1 MIPDPELKQEWKDQ
15 PAEQHSNA
23 DLMRAMGSKT
33 GGWDAFPPGQYE
45 FFMESKDRKQRC
57 LAIIRSQTLGK
68 DHKSPY
74 MTDERGKAVG
84 LAGFAELVGLQPSH
98 ASEVLQEL
106 EDDGLIRRDRSRG
119 GLRIF
124 LCADVPLPS
133 QRKKRGKDKEDIKQF
148 PCTGKLDDYQL
159 KVFDTFTP
167 EQQREADA
175 WVMGYEAWQA
185 DFFAE
190 TMAAARVVAD
200 AQRQRVYREK
210 ASLPIRKLTVVPKK
224 KEKPRC
230 AIQFE
235 LFSVPEPRYAQAKG
249 GDSVQGNQDSVQT
262 AETPSYN
269 VFDDAVQAS
278 AALPSFMYSDTDIR
292 ESAAAAAVSV
302 EKPAAAAASPDPS
315 PNPTPEPEPLAPLLT
330 AFAGYVITDNEAR
343 RLLRDC
349 GNATVEEVGAKA
361 GELVRT
367 INPKAPNP
375 GAIVNSIRTRQLP
388 EFFRS
393 PAAVAMWRRDR
404 AAPPLVPAEEEA
416 ETILAEL
423 RLQYREAGK
432 EKRADMR
439 ELYPDIEFEE
449 DGS

>member
-1 MIPDPELKQEWKDQ
+1 MIPDPEPKPNWKEQ
-15 PAEQHSNA
+15 PERQLSN
-23 DLMRAMGSKT
+23 DELMRAMGSKT
-33 GGWDAFPPGQYE
+33 GGWDAFPPDQYE

-74 MTDERGKAVG
+74 MTDERGNAVG
-84 LAGFAELVGLQPSH
+84 LAGFAERVGLLPSH
-98 ASEVLQEL
+98 ASEVLHEL
-106 EDDGLIRRDRSRG
+106 EEDGLIRLENRGKG

-133 QRKKRGKDKEDIKQF
+133 ERKKREKHKEKISSF
-148 PCTGKLDDYQL
+148 PCMGKLADYQR
-159 KVFDTFTP
+159 KVFDDLP
-167 EQQREADA
+167 LNVKQMADA
-175 WVMGYEAWQA
+175 KLMAVEEWADDIEA
-185 DFFAE
+185 E
-190 TMAAARVVAD
+190 VMAAARLKTNAKRE
-200 AQRQRVYREK
+200 QVYLEFGI
-210 ASLPIRKLTVVPKK
+210 PIRKLESVPNKR
-224 KEKPRC
+224 EKPARC
-230 AIQFE
+230 AVQIK
-235 LFSVPEPRYAQAKG
+235 LFDVPTP
-249 GDSVQGNQDSVQT
+249 DFVQGNQENEESVQT
-262 AETPSYN
+262 AETTLYSASG
-269 VFDDAVQAS
+269 DAVQTFGAD
-278 AALPSFMYSDTDIR
+278 PSFMYSDADIR
-292 ESAAAAAVSV
+292 ESAAAAVSV
-302 EKPAAAAASPDPS
+302 SEEPAAAAASPDPS
-315 PNPTPEPEPLAPLLT
+315 LNPTPEPEPLAPLLE

-349 GNATVEEVGAKA
+349 ENATVEEVGAKA